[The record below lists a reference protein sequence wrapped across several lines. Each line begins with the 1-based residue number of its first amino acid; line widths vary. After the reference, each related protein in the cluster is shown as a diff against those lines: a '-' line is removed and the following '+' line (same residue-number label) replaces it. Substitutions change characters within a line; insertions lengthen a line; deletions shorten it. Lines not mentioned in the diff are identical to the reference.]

1 MFGHV
6 RGAFTDAHR
15 DRKGLVSLAKGGT
28 LFLDEVDALPI
39 STQAKLLRLI
49 EERTYRP
56 VGAEHFVKADVKIIS
71 ACNRDPN
78 ELLREKRF
86 RLDLFFRLNV
96 LRLSLV
102 PLRERRSDI
111 PLLARHFV
119 NRLSAENGAPQRVLS
134 PEVVARLVEYDWPGN
149 VRELCNMMQRA
160 FVLSQSAEIRVADI
174 CELPAVHVSSN
185 AATGGFRDA
194 RARALEAFERAYIEE
209 KLRQTGGNITRAS
222 RLANKDRRAFGR
234 LMKRYDIRANAL

>member
-1 MFGHV
+1 MAPVPRYRTDPHRNGAAVIHECRAREPGLAGLLGNHPNFMRTIEQIPLVARSNSPVLVTGETGTGKELCARAIHHLSPRSTLPFIPVDCSALPESLFESEMFGHV

-78 ELLREKRF
+78 ELLR
-86 RLDLFFRLNV
+86 
-96 LRLSLV
+96 
-102 PLRERRSDI
+102 
-111 PLLARHFV
+111 
-119 NRLSAENGAPQRVLS
+119 
-134 PEVVARLVEYDWPGN
+134 
-149 VRELCNMMQRA
+149 
-160 FVLSQSAEIRVADI
+160 
-174 CELPAVHVSSN
+174 
-185 AATGGFRDA
+185 
-194 RARALEAFERAYIEE
+194 
-209 KLRQTGGNITRAS
+209 
-222 RLANKDRRAFGR
+222 
-234 LMKRYDIRANAL
+234 